1 MNDFSQIFVVGDI
14 HGCHILLKQIHKK
27 ILDKSNNTS
36 GYKLLVYLGDYI
48 DRGPKIKETI
58 QTLLDFQPN
67 NFQQIFLLGNH
78 EQMMLDFINKV
89 PDSLYLWILNGG
101 DETLISYGI
110 KGAASF
116 YDETKSNETVHDE
129 LVNNIP
135 KDHLQFFNNLSLSY
149 QWDGYFFVHAG
160 IDPDIPLDK
169 QDKNTLIWQRRS
181 KFFSNTKVLEKIIV
195 HGHTPQPK
203 IENLANRINLDT
215 GAFYTGILS
224 CLIIDTKTGE
234 KQFISTTN

>member
-1 MNDFSQIFVVGDI
+1 M
-14 HGCHILLKQIHKK
+14 
-27 ILDKSNNTS
+27 
-36 GYKLLVYLGDYI
+36 GDYI

-58 QTLLDFQPN
+58 QALLDFQPD
-67 NFQQIFLLGNH
+67 NFQQVFLLGNH

-110 KGAASF
+110 KGIASF
-116 YDETKSNETVHDE
+116 YDETTSNETVHDE

-135 KDHLQFFNNLSLSY
+135 QDHVQFFNNLSLSY
-149 QWDGYFFVHAG
+149 QWGEYFFVHAG

-169 QDKNTLIWQRRS
+169 QNKNTLIWQRRS

-215 GAFYTGILS
+215 GAFYSGILS

>member
-1 MNDFSQIFVVGDI
+1 
-14 HGCHILLKQIHKK
+14 
-27 ILDKSNNTS
+27 
-36 GYKLLVYLGDYI
+36 
-48 DRGPKIKETI
+48 
-58 QTLLDFQPN
+58 
-67 NFQQIFLLGNH
+67 
-78 EQMMLDFINKV
+78 MMLDFINNV

-101 DETLISYGI
+101 NETLNSYGI
-110 KGAASF
+110 KGTEF
-116 YDETKSNETVHDE
+116 FNNETKSNETIRNE

-135 KDHLQFFNNLSLSY
+135 KNHLQFFYNLTLSY
-149 QWDGYFFVHAG
+149 QWGKYFFVHAG
-160 IDPDIPLDK
+160 IDPDVPLDK

>member
-36 GYKLLVYLGDYI
+36 DNKLLIYLGDYI
-48 DRGPKIKETI
+48 DRGSKIKETI
-58 QTLLDFQPN
+58 QALLDFQPN

-78 EQMMLDFINKV
+78 EQMMLDFINNV

-101 DETLISYGI
+101 DETLNSYGI
-110 KGAASF
+110 KETAF
-116 YDETKSNETVHDE
+116 YKNQTKNNEMIRNE

-135 KDHLQFFNNLSLSY
+135 KDHLQFFNNLSLFH
-149 QWDGYFFVHAG
+149 QWGEYFFVHAG
-160 IDPDIPLDK
+160 IDPEIPLEK
-169 QDKNTLIWQRRS
+169 QDKNTLIWQRRR
-181 KFFSNTKVLEKIIV
+181 KFLANTKMFEKIIV

-203 IENLANRINLDT
+203 VENLENRINLDT
-215 GAFYTGILS
+215 GAFYTEILS
-224 CLIIDTKTGE
+224 CLIIDAKSGMR
-234 KQFISTTN
+234 QFINTTN

>member
-1 MNDFSQIFVVGDI
+1 MNNFSQIFVVGDI
-14 HGCHILLKQIHKK
+14 HGCHIFLTQIHKK

-36 GYKLLVYLGDYI
+36 GNKLLIYLGDYI
-48 DRGPKIKETI
+48 DRGPKIKETV
-58 QTLLDFQPN
+58 QALLNFQPD

-78 EQMMLDFINKV
+78 EQMMLDFINNV
-89 PDSLYLWILNGG
+89 PDSLYFWLLNGG
-101 DETLISYGI
+101 NETLNSYGI
-110 KGAASF
+110 KGTEF
-116 YDETKSNETVHDE
+116 FNNETIRNE

-135 KDHLQFFNNLSLSY
+135 KNHLQFFNNLTLFY
-149 QWDGYFFVHAG
+149 QWGEYFFVHAG
-160 IDPDIPLDK
+160 IDPDVPLDK

-195 HGHTPQPK
+195 HGHTPLPK

-224 CLIIDTKTGE
+224 CLIIDTKTGK
-234 KQFISTTN
+234 KQFISTAN

>member
-1 MNDFSQIFVVGDI
+1 MNNFSQIFVVGDI
-14 HGCHILLKQIHKK
+14 HGCHIFLTQIHKK

-36 GYKLLVYLGDYI
+36 GNKLLIYLGDYI

-58 QTLLDFQPN
+58 QALLNFQPD

-78 EQMMLDFINKV
+78 EQMMLDFINNV

-101 DETLISYGI
+101 NETLNSYGI
-110 KGAASF
+110 KGTEF
-116 YDETKSNETVHDE
+116 FNNETKRNETIRNE
-129 LVNNIP
+129 LINNIP
-135 KDHLQFFNNLSLSY
+135 KNHLQFYNNLTLSY
-149 QWDGYFFVHAG
+149 QWGEYFFVHAG
-160 IDPDIPLDK
+160 IDPDVPLNK

-234 KQFISTTN
+234 KQFISTAN

>member
-1 MNDFSQIFVVGDI
+1 VNNFSQIFVVGDI
-14 HGCHILLKQIHKK
+14 HGCHILLTQIHKK
-27 ILDKSNNTS
+27 ILDKSNHTS
-36 GYKLLVYLGDYI
+36 GNKLLIYLGDYI

-58 QTLLDFQPN
+58 QALLDFQPD
-67 NFQQIFLLGNH
+67 NFEQIFLLGNH

-110 KGAASF
+110 KDVESF
-116 YDETKSNETVHDE
+116 YDETKSNEILYNE

-135 KDHLQFFNNLSLSY
+135 QDHLQFFNNLSLSY
-149 QWDGYFFVHAG
+149 QWSGYFFVHAG

-169 QDKNTLIWQRRS
+169 QDKHTLIWQRSS
-181 KFFSNTKVLEKIIV
+181 KFLSNTKVFEKIIV
-195 HGHTPQPK
+195 HGHTSQAK

-224 CLIIDTKTGE
+224 CLIIDTKTGK
-234 KQFISTTN
+234 KQFVSTEN

>member
-1 MNDFSQIFVVGDI
+1 VNNYSQIFVVGDI
-14 HGCHILLKQIHKK
+14 HGCHILLAQIHKK

-36 GYKLLVYLGDYI
+36 GNKLLVYLGDYI

-58 QTLLDFQPN
+58 QALLDFQPD

-78 EQMMLDFINKV
+78 EQMMLDFINNV
-89 PDSLYLWILNGG
+89 PDSLYLWMLNGG
-101 DETLISYGI
+101 DETLNSYGI
-110 KGAASF
+110 KDTVF
-116 YDETKSNETVHDE
+116 FNNETKSKETIRGE

-135 KDHLQFFNNLSLSY
+135 KNHLKFFHNLTLSY
-149 QWDGYFFVHAG
+149 KWGDYFFVHAG
-160 IDPDIPLDK
+160 IDPDVPLNK
-169 QDKNTLIWQRRS
+169 QDKNTLIWQRKS
-181 KFFSNTKVLEKIIV
+181 KFLDNTKLFEKIIV

-224 CLIIDTKTGE
+224 CLIINTKTGE
-234 KQFISTTN
+234 KKFISTKN

>member
-14 HGCHILLKQIHKK
+14 HGCHVLLAQIHKK
-27 ILDKSNNTS
+27 ILDKSNHTS
-36 GYKLLVYLGDYI
+36 GNKLLIYLGDYI

-58 QTLLDFQPN
+58 QALLDFQPD
-67 NFQQIFLLGNH
+67 NFEQIFLLGNH

-110 KGAASF
+110 KDVESF
-116 YDETKSNETVHDE
+116 YDETKSNEILYNE

-135 KDHLQFFNNLSLSY
+135 QDHLQFFNNLSLSY
-149 QWDGYFFVHAG
+149 QWSGYFFVHAG

-169 QDKNTLIWQRRS
+169 QDKHTLIWQRSS
-181 KFFSNTKVLEKIIV
+181 KFLSNTKVFEKIIV
-195 HGHTPQPK
+195 HGHTSQAK

-224 CLIIDTKTGE
+224 CLIIDTKTGK
-234 KQFISTTN
+234 KQFVSTEN

>member
-1 MNDFSQIFVVGDI
+1 VNNFSQIFVVGDI
-14 HGCHILLKQIHKK
+14 HGCHILLTQIHKK

-36 GYKLLVYLGDYI
+36 GNKLLIYLGDYI
-48 DRGPKIKETI
+48 DRGPKVKETI
-58 QTLLDFQPN
+58 QALLDFQPN

-116 YDETKSNETVHDE
+116 YDETKNNETVHDE
-129 LVNNIP
+129 LVNNISQ
-135 KDHLQFFNNLSLSY
+135 DHLQFFNNLSLSY

-181 KFFSNTKVLEKIIV
+181 KFFSSTKVFEKIIV

-234 KQFISTTN
+234 KQFISTAN